1 MNIILLDTS
10 VASLIYKNDKKYAFL
25 YEQHI
30 LENIPSISFQS
41 VAELLSWPIEN
52 HWGKKRKAEFF
63 DFIDKLL
70 VISYSFDLAE
80 IWAQVS
86 SYFKTKGRRL
96 EAGDC
101 WIISTA
107 ILYNLPLLTHDR
119 DFLGVDY
126 PGLEIITYLE
136 DEKT

>member
-1 MNIILLDTS
+1 MSTALLDTS

-30 LENIPSISFQS
+30 IENVPAISFQS
-41 VAELLSWPIEN
+41 VAELLSWPLEN
-52 HWGKKRKAEFF
+52 HWGEKRNSEFLNF
-63 DFIDKLL
+63 LDTLL
-70 VISYSFDLAE
+70 VISYSFDLAQV
-80 IWAQVS
+80 WAKTS
-86 SYFKTKGRRL
+86 SHFKSKGRRL

-107 ILYNLPLLTHDR
+107 ILYKMPLLTHDR

-136 DEKT
+136 S